1 MRLIDLDEEVGEL
14 RVQTFSPG
22 IPQSPD
28 PQYRTEWPSQFTIP
42 IDWESRFDV
51 ILEPEPWEPWI
62 PEPPNTTL
70 ITVHP
75 TGTDDVSEGGWTGQ
89 NQRPATVGA
98 VPQKGGDLKIL
109 R

>member
-1 MRLIDLDEEVGEL
+1 MRKGEKSEALLCLAQRTGAGFMRLIDLDEEVGEL

-28 PQYRTEWPSQFTIP
+28 PRYRTDWQSQFTIP

-70 ITVHP
+70 SP
-75 TGTDDVSEGGWTGQ
+75 S
-89 NQRPATVGA
+89 PAA
-98 VPQKGGDLKIL
+98 V
-109 R
+109 